1 MSEKIKILLIILLA
15 SFFLWDFYKKTE
27 EIKYLQETI
36 SIQHEAILSQ
46 NLLIY
51 YYKSRD
57 LSPIFNTQDPI

>member
-1 MSEKIKILLIILLA
+1 VSEKIKTILIILVT
-15 SFFLWDFYKKTE
+15 SFFLWDYHKKTE
-27 EIKYLQETI
+27 EVEYLKETI

-51 YYKSRD
+51 YYKNRD